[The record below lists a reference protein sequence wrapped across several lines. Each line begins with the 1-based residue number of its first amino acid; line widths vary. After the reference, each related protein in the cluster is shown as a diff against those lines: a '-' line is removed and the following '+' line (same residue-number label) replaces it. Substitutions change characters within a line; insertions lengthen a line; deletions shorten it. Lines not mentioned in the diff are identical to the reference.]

1 MNVKQ
6 KINVGKPFQ
15 LKTGQPGSVAIVW
28 FPSQS
33 DFTMNERKNMWKIQR
48 EKQYSF
54 SFFCYS
60 IVSIHWSLFEA
71 SSIISSC
78 YYSFI
83 KVPRVRIT
91 LHKALNCKIYINFTW
106 TKIWNLKLQTCCRF
120 LEKTGSRYGICKA
133 SVYSALIE
141 RRSPRKPHN
150 TDCRVDIVA
159 SGSNWSIHCIKA
171 D

>member
-1 MNVKQ
+1 MSGNPFSWKLDNQ
-6 KINVGKPFQ
+6 APWLLSDSHRSLTSQWMKGKICEKFRGK
-15 LKTGQPGSVAIVW
+15 
-28 FPSQS
+28 
-33 DFTMNERKNMWKIQR
+33 KI
-48 EKQYSF
+48 F
-54 SFFCYS
+54 IFIFCY
-60 IVSIHWSLFEA
+60 SIHWSLFEA